1 MPVIQVTMKDPDTLY
16 DAINE
21 AVEDELSKSNL
32 DDDEQESIAELRQE
46 KYSEIAGDWFEYGE
60 YVTLEIDTDK
70 QSIRVVPVAEL
81 EKAR

>member
-46 KYSEIAGDWFEYGE
+46 KYSEIDSKH
-60 YVTLEIDTDK
+60 I
-70 QSIRVVPVAEL
+70 S
-81 EKAR
+81 